1 MYIYINI
8 YIYTYIYIY
17 IYMYIYKDIYDSVKR
32 RNKLVTL
39 NNQQVL
45 RIRLLHVPANC
56 DLLPVHFGLA
66 SQV

>member
-1 MYIYINI
+1 
-8 YIYTYIYIY
+8 
-17 IYMYIYKDIYDSVKR
+17 MYIYKDIYDSVKR

-45 RIRLLHVPANC
+45 RIRLLRVPANC